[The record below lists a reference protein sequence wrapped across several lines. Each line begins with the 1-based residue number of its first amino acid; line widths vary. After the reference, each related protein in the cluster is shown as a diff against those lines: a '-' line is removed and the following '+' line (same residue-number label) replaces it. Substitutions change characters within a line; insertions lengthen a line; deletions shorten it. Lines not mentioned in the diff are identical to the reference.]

1 MGSINLD
8 GVLKAVKQV
17 RGGVAVSHNK
27 NTADSEVVRLPIP
40 DRVLLPMQQH
50 IGAPCVPTVKVGDKV
65 GVGQVIGDTDKFVSA
80 PIHASV
86 SGTVSA
92 IKDVKLPNGVISQA
106 VEIES
111 DGEMYLFE
119 GITPPKVTGKESFLR
134 AVRDSGL
141 VGLGGAGFPT
151 HVKLRIPPDKN
162 VDTLI
167 VNAAECEPYITV
179 DYRECLDNSWD
190 ILSSIYTIKDIL
202 GFKRVVIAA

>member
-119 GITPPKVTGKESFLR
+119 GITPPKVTE
-134 AVRDSGL
+134 
-141 VGLGGAGFPT
+141 
-151 HVKLRIPPDKN
+151 
-162 VDTLI
+162 
-167 VNAAECEPYITV
+167 
-179 DYRECLDNSWD
+179 
-190 ILSSIYTIKDIL
+190 
-202 GFKRVVIAA
+202 KRVFCVQSEIRDLSVWAERASPPMSNCVYRRIRTLTH